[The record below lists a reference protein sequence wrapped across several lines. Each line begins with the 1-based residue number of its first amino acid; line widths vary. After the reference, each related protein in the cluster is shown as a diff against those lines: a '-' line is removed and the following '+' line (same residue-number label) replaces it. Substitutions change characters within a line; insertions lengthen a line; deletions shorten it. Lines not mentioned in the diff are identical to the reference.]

1 MQKFN
6 WHITYLSSLLL
17 LGLMINS
24 TVSYSQNVN
33 DLISFAKKKLGA
45 PYCYGGK
52 GPDKFDCSGYTQYV
66 FKEFNIELNASSAL
80 QYEQGDK
87 VKLKRVKVGDLIFF
101 KSSNANSNNVGHV
114 GIICETNQSNDTVCF
129 IHASTSNGVRIDQYP
144 GYQYYNDRFV
154 GCRRVI
160 NWLSSEDKEE
170 NNNDNNSKDQE
181 LIPEDSIIAPEIVDD
196 NKNKKGIKDSV
207 IPKPSPE
214 PKPTPLHKKKAK
226 IHVVKKGETL
236 YRISKKHKCSVEEII
251 EWNNLKGNNIKI
263 GQELIVSNP
272 ELLKPEK
279 KEKRNKESDKPT
291 PKKEEKINKKELPEN
306 KDNIKKEQQIHHTVK
321 KGETL
326 YRLSKL
332 YKCDVKDLEDW
343 NNLKSNNIQIGQILI
358 IHPRK

>member
-45 PYCYGGK
+45 PYSYGGK

-66 FKEFNIELNASSAL
+66 FKEFNIKLNASSAL

-181 LIPEDSIIAPEIVDD
+181 LIPEDPIIAPEIVDD
-196 NKNKKGIKDSV
+196 NKNKKGIKDS
-207 IPKPSPE
+207 IIPNPTPKPQ
-214 PKPTPLHKKKAK
+214 PTPRPQKKVK
-226 IHVVKKGETL
+226 IHIVKKGETL
-236 YRISKKHKCSVEEII
+236 YRIAKKHKCSVEEII
-251 EWNNLKGNNIKI
+251 EWNNIEGYNIKI
-263 GQELIVSNP
+263 GQELIVSDSDLP
-272 ELLKPEK
+272 QKDK
-279 KEKRNKESDKPT
+279 KEKKNSDKPE
-291 PKKEEKINKKELPEN
+291 PKKENKTNNKNSPKENGDTN
-306 KDNIKKEQQIHHTVK
+306 KDESIIYHTVK